1 MHCFCYCSVQSKLL
15 ALPTIVN
22 GSILNLLKGVPALYT
37 APLSR
42 SDEFAK
48 LERTKELSMRL
59 GDSANSAWR
68 KLENALRSWAAFAHT
83 GNRSQDQVAMRF
95 AERRA
100 NAEKKSVANVV
111 ENVVV
116 TVGPVDS
123 HIAASQLCRELGGDV
138 CSHSE
143 FVSAFENNAGG
154 GCHACGWTLS
164 KIKGD
169 AVFLV
174 ESMADPDL
182 CDSHSSSSGITM
194 CKFDDTK
201 PLPVHCCLSPHQG

>member
-1 MHCFCYCSVQSKLL
+1 MYYSVCLTKSKLL

-42 SDEFAK
+42 SDEFAT
-48 LERTKELSMRL
+48 LERAKELSVRL
-59 GDSANSAWR
+59 GESANSAWQ
-68 KLENALRSWAAFAHT
+68 KLENALRSWASVAQ
-83 GNRSQDQVAMRF
+83 NRSQLDMRF

-100 NAEKKSVANVV
+100 DTEKKS
-111 ENVVV
+111 VVV

-123 HIAASQLCRELGGDV
+123 HIAASQLCKELGGDV

-143 FVSAFENNAGG
+143 FVFAFENNLG
-154 GCHACGWTLS
+154 GCHSCGWTLS
-164 KIKGD
+164 KVKGD

-182 CDSHSSSSGITM
+182 CDMHPSSGITM
-194 CKFDDTK
+194 CKFDDAK
-201 PLPVHCCLSPHQG
+201 PLPVHCCLSRRD